1 MRSQA
6 RASRGR
12 ADRSRMIT
20 GTEVVQD
27 LVTAMGA
34 SGAEES
40 RGAHST
46 AETQRGGGKRGE
58 DLERTGRSWVG
69 RGGDRAHRKLWHLWS
84 SAPPFEIQVAEV
96 RVGLIEA
103 GDAAV
108 IGARGFGIE
117 TGLARTCLGFAHRA
131 DAVYVGLLFD
141 LARADLRAELF
152 GGGEFVHGSFRIGE
166 RINVDARQGE
176 MRVGIGGDLP
186 RSEEDQSEL

>member
-58 DLERTGRSWVG
+58 DLERTGRSFRRGSWVG
-69 RGGDRAHRKLWHLWS
+69 RGGDRAHRKLWLLWS

-103 GDAAV
+103 GD
-108 IGARGFGIE
+108 
-117 TGLARTCLGFAHRA
+117 
-131 DAVYVGLLFD
+131 
-141 LARADLRAELF
+141 
-152 GGGEFVHGSFRIGE
+152 
-166 RINVDARQGE
+166 
-176 MRVGIGGDLP
+176 
-186 RSEEDQSEL
+186 

>member
-58 DLERTGRSWVG
+58 DLERTGRSCFGVD
-69 RGGDRAHRKLWHLWS
+69 RGSGAEETEHTENCGASGHR
-84 SAPPFEIQVAEV
+84 
-96 RVGLIEA
+96 
-103 GDAAV
+103 
-108 IGARGFGIE
+108 
-117 TGLARTCLGFAHRA
+117 
-131 DAVYVGLLFD
+131 
-141 LARADLRAELF
+141 
-152 GGGEFVHGSFRIGE
+152 
-166 RINVDARQGE
+166 
-176 MRVGIGGDLP
+176 
-186 RSEEDQSEL
+186 RSEEHTSELQSRFGISYAV